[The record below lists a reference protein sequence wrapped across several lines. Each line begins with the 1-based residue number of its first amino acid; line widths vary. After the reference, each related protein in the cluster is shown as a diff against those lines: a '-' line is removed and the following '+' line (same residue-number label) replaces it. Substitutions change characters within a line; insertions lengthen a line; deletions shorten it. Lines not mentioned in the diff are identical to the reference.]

1 MGKATGFLEHE
12 RELPP
17 RRPIEE
23 RLRDF
28 REFEGVHSEEILKA
42 QAARCM
48 DCGIPFC
55 HQGCPLG
62 NLIPEFNDLIYRGRW
77 REASARLHRT
87 NNFPEFTGRV
97 CPAPCE
103 EACVLSIDSKGVTI
117 KQIERQI
124 VDRAFEEGWIA
135 PVRAVAPSGRRIA
148 VVGSG
153 PAGLA
158 CAQELARAGHAVT
171 VFERSDRVGGL
182 LRYGIPDFKL
192 EKWRLDRRVL
202 QLEAEGVVFK
212 TGVEVGV
219 DLGVGEL
226 RRGFD
231 AICLAIG
238 ATRPRDLGIPGRS
251 LQGVHFAMD
260 FLSGQNRAV
269 AGDGA
274 ASISAEMKRV
284 VVLGGGDTGADCVG
298 TSHRQGARSVHQ
310 LELMPAPPS
319 ARTADMPWPSWPIIL
334 RTSSSHEEGGVRDF
348 GVSTHAFLS
357 DEADRVRAL
366 SAVRVAV
373 HKGPD
378 GRSTMSELP
387 GSEFVL
393 EADLVLLALGF
404 LGPEPRLITEL
415 GAPVDA
421 RGAVQVDD
429 SMMTGVPGVFA
440 CGDAK
445 RGPSLVVWAIAEGR
459 DAAQRIDLWLKNN
472 PGGLK

>member
-1 MGKATGFLEHE
+1 
-12 RELPP
+12 
-17 RRPIEE
+17 
-23 RLRDF
+23 
-28 REFEGVHSEEILKA
+28 
-42 QAARCM
+42 
-48 DCGIPFC
+48 
-55 HQGCPLG
+55 
-62 NLIPEFNDLIYRGRW
+62 LIPEFNDLIYRGRW
-77 REASARLHRT
+77 REAAARLHRT

-103 EACVLSIDSKGVTI
+103 EACVLSIDGKGVTI

-135 PVRAVAPSGRRIA
+135 PVRAVAPSGRRVA

-192 EKWRLDRRVL
+192 EKWRVDRRVL
-202 QLEAEGVVFK
+202 QLEAEGVSFK
-212 TGVEVGV
+212 TGVEVGM
-219 DLGVGEL
+219 DLPVAEL
-226 RRGFD
+226 RRNFD

-238 ATRPRDLGIPGRS
+238 ATRPRDLGLPGRD
-251 LQGVHFAMD
+251 LQGVHYAME
-260 FLSGQNRAV
+260 FLSGQNRAL
-269 AGDGA
+269 AGDGPS
-274 ASISAEMKRV
+274 SISAEKKRV

-310 LELMPAPPS
+310 LELMPAPPAS
-319 ARTADMPWPSWPIIL
+319 RTADMPWPSWPIIL

-348 GVSTHAFLS
+348 GVSTQAFVG
-357 DEADRVRAL
+357 DEAGRVRAL
-366 SAVRVAV
+366 SAVRVAF
-373 HKGPD
+373 HRAED
-378 GRSTMSELP
+378 GRASMVELP

-415 GAPVDA
+415 GAPLDA
-421 RGAVQVDD
+421 RGAVSVDPQ
-429 SMMTGVPGVFA
+429 SMMTGIPGVFA

-472 PGGLK
+472 PGGLE